1 MVYNEKQWSIQGVMN
16 VGDLVRLK
24 SIYPIWL
31 HSYGI
36 VVGDLGLVL
45 KILDDNYVEVYWIR
59 VRRSGRLFINLV
71 EPVE

>member
-1 MVYNEKQWSIQGVMN
+1 MN
-16 VGDLVRLK
+16 VGDLVRLN

-31 HSYGI
+31 HSFGI

-59 VRRSGRLFINLV
+59 VRRSGRLSINLV